1 MLKTFY
7 LEFTKNQLM
16 VVSNLSELRKSH
28 VLHFWRLVGIPM
40 IGQEV
45 NYTGSNTVAN
55 YHLCNHT
62 FQNLYEITESGDA
75 ERALFAAVT
84 RKHQIEADHWRSL
97 LIFPLVF
104 Q

>member
-45 NYTGSNTVAN
+45 NYT
-55 YHLCNHT
+55 
-62 FQNLYEITESGDA
+62 F
-75 ERALFAAVT
+75 
-84 RKHQIEADHWRSL
+84 KHCGQLPSVQPHFSE
-97 LIFPLVF
+97 LV
-104 Q
+104 